1 MNVLPETIAIVGDDL
16 RPVRLLQRMTDSA
29 GYAESEFDH
38 LIAAHA
44 DIIASALVS
53 AGIVEKDC
61 TLRVLAQI
69 EVRDEVLA
77 AQTVHS

>member
-29 GYAESEFDH
+29 GYAESEFDQ